1 MPGVS
6 RKTTDIAGSII
17 ISGRLSVTV
26 NNDPIACQTDVVQPH
41 SPGGAHTASLLIA
54 NTGASAKVYAEGLPV
69 SAQGDGTTCG
79 HVVATGSSNVNVGL
93 PNNN

>member
-6 RKTTDIAGSII
+6 RKAADIAGNII
-17 ISGRLSVTV
+17 LSGRLSVTV
-26 NNDPIACQTDVVQPH
+26 NDLPIACQGDVVTPH

-54 NTGASAKVYAEGLPV
+54 NTGASTKVFAEGVAV

-79 HVVATGSSNVNVGL
+79 HVVSTGSGDVNIGL